1 MQSARRKLPRSKT
14 SGINGLRHYS
24 FRPRR
29 EPLHNRALR
38 IIRKDAQHLGESAA
52 RGVERLLVQKQ
63 VDASGLELTQK
74 GDEVL

>member
-29 EPLHNRALR
+29 ETPHNRALR
-38 IIRKDAQHLGESAA
+38 IIAEHAEHLKHRPSGWRAGIEALLMEIQIDAL
-52 RGVERLLVQKQ
+52 RV
-63 VDASGLELTQK
+63 
-74 GDEVL
+74 

>member
-29 EPLHNRALR
+29 ETPHNRALR
-38 IIRKDAQHLGESAA
+38 IIALCRASHKAEFEAAMIRERTRADLARLGRRESVLAA
-52 RGVERLLVQKQ
+52 
-63 VDASGLELTQK
+63 AN
-74 GDEVL
+74 